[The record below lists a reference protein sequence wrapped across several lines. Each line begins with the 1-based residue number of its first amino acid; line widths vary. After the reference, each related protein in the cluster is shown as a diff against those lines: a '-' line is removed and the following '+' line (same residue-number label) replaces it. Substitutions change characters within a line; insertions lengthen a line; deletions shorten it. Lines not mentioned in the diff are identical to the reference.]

1 MANILNKFL
10 LMYCARVTK
19 IAFNRMRDS
28 DWKKILMRFSLSIR
42 LEKREQ
48 ERERERVGVC
58 ECEWLMFIQ
67 MC

>member
-1 MANILNKFL
+1 M
-10 LMYCARVTK
+10 TK

-48 ERERERVGVC
+48 ERERELEFVNASG
-58 ECEWLMFIQ
+58 
-67 MC
+67 